1 MINVLGALSLL
12 MACTGEQRPLFIA
25 TTPLATQAAAATAAN
40 TPTPAATETAVATAR
55 FTYQGISFSYA
66 NGLLRRLTAERQPAA
81 ANLTHLAPSDLPIYY
96 FGVPDFLLFNFDTSG
111 SNPIPSRLVI
121 QQLRDNTGA
130 FYDAYPETAI
140 GRFDHL
146 AARLD
151 TQATENVQPPL
162 SRPLTFANGSGFR
175 SVGLTPSNLTAHLSD
190 IVPLSDIHLFYLYE
204 GLTEDGRTYIWLQF
218 NLQTPI
224 LPDEPGQFSPR
235 ELAIFRKDATA
246 YQAYLDEQ
254 MALIQ
259 ALPPTAFTPNLA
271 HLDDLIQS
279 LMIPPQTAVTTSLP
293 INQLDCTNQAAYIA
307 DITVPNGT
315 QMSAGQT
322 FIKTWRIQ
330 NIGNCTW
337 SAAYQL
343 IRDTEILS
351 IQEKPLLPVVLPGAT
366 VDISIP
372 FTSPTEPGIYQET
385 WRLQTPY
392 ILEQK
397 PPYEK
402 FGPMLTIHI
411 EVIAN
416 ES

>member
-1 MINVLGALSLL
+1 MINVLGALGLL
-12 MACTGEQRPLFIA
+12 VACAEEQRPLFIA
-25 TTPLATQAAAATAAN
+25 TTPLATQAAAATVAN
-40 TPTPAATETAVATAR
+40 TPTPLATETAVATAR

-66 NGLLRRLTAERQPAA
+66 NGLLRRLTAEQQPAA
-81 ANLTHLAPSDLPIYY
+81 ANLTRLAPSDLPIFY
-96 FGVPDFLLFNFDTSG
+96 FGVPDFLLFNFDTNG
-111 SNPIPSRLVI
+111 SSPTPSRLVI
-121 QQLRDNTGA
+121 QQLRDDTSA
-130 FYDAYPETAI
+130 FYDGYPETAI
-140 GRFDHL
+140 GRFDQL

-151 TQATENVQPPL
+151 TQAAKSVQSPL

-175 SVGLTPSNLTAHLSD
+175 SVGLIAHLTD
-190 IVPLSDIHLFYLYE
+190 PVPLSDAHLFYLYE

-235 ELAIFRKDATA
+235 ELATFRKDATA

-279 LMIPPQTAVTTSLP
+279 LTLPPQTAVTTSLP
-293 INQLDCTNQAAYIA
+293 INQLDCTNRAAYIA

-385 WRLQTPY
+385 WRLQTPH
-392 ILEQK
+392 ILDQK
-397 PPYEK
+397 PPYDL
-402 FGPMLTIHI
+402 FGPMLTIHV